1 MNRALTMNRVLTMN
15 RALTINRALTTILLF
30 LLCTPLF
37 SQDLSSVFQLTT
49 PSRKPVRSLYKMMAF
64 FDSRQDTTIG
74 TYFSG
79 PDNKSVKLVLKTP
92 IQPQL
97 TKIMNAYTDA
107 DAGNG
112 AILFQLKRFSFAE
125 PARTRYCYLSA
136 AIYALKDAGYVKLGS
151 LDTTLV
157 IAAAAEFLSVL
168 AQEGNQVIDDF
179 IAKAIQLPATDGPV
193 YSYDELVHIDSVEKR
208 RIPVYNT
215 TSYTEGLYG
224 TYSSFMNQKPDVKG
238 EVKVKDD
245 GKLSIRIFDSKWVD
259 PKGVTHIFAVVY
271 KGVPYVVTHY
281 GDYPL
286 KKQNDDFYFTGKLRV
301 TPATDGKAGVDVSSG
316 LMGIIPVADK
326 ADYRVL
332 LDHRNGEFIH
342 LEVVDTN

>member
-1 MNRALTMNRVLTMN
+1 MNRALTF
-15 RALTINRALTTILLF
+15 F
-30 LLCTPLF
+30 LLLLPCTSLF
-37 SQDLSSVFQLTT
+37 SQDLSSIFQLTA
-49 PSRKPVRSLYKMMAF
+49 PPRKPVRSLYKMIAF

-74 TYFSG
+74 TYLSG
-79 PDNKSVKLVLKTP
+79 PDNKVVKLILKTT

-97 TKIMNAYTDA
+97 VNILNAYTDA
-107 DAGNG
+107 GSGNG

-136 AIYALKDAGYVKLGS
+136 AIYALKDAGYAKLAS

-157 IAAAAEFLSVL
+157 LTSAAEFPSVL
-168 AQEGNQVIDDF
+168 VQEGNQVIDDF
-179 IAKAIQLPATDGPV
+179 IAKAILLPATDAVV
-193 YSYDELVHIDSVEKR
+193 YSYDDLVHIDSVEKR

-215 TSYTEGLYG
+215 NSYTEGLYG
-224 TYSSFMNQKPDVKG
+224 TYSSFMNQRPDVRG
-238 EVKVKDD
+238 EVKEKSD
-245 GKLSIRIFDSKWVD
+245 GKLSVRILDPKWED
-259 PKGVTHIFAVVY
+259 PKGLVHIFAVVY

-286 KKQNDDFYFTGKLRV
+286 QKQNDDFYFTGKLRI

-316 LMGIIPVADK
+316 LMGVLPTADK

-332 LDHRNGEFIH
+332 LDHTNGEFIH
-342 LEVVDTN
+342 LQVLDTY

>member
-1 MNRALTMNRVLTMN
+1 MNRALTFF
-15 RALTINRALTTILLF
+15 F
-30 LLCTPLF
+30 LLLPCTSLL
-37 SQDLSSVFQLTT
+37 SQDLSSVFQLTA
-49 PSRKPVRSLYKMMAF
+49 PQRKPVRSLYKTIIF

-74 TYFSG
+74 TYLTG
-79 PDNKSVKLVLKTP
+79 PDNKTVKLVLKATA
-92 IQPQL
+92 QSQL
-97 TKIMNAYTDA
+97 VNILNAYTDA
-107 DAGNG
+107 GSGNG

-136 AIYALKDAGYVKLGS
+136 AIYALKDAGYVKLAS

-157 IAAAAEFLSVL
+157 ITSAAEFPAEL

-179 IAKAIQLPATDGPV
+179 IAKAILLPATDAVV
-193 YSYDELVHIDSVEKR
+193 YSYDDLVHMDSVEKR

-215 TSYTEGLYG
+215 NSYTEGIYG
-224 TYSSFMNQKPDVKG
+224 TYSSFMNQRPEVRG
-238 EVKVKDD
+238 EVKEKSD
-245 GKLSIRIFDSKWVD
+245 GKLSVRILDPKWED
-259 PKGVTHIFAVVY
+259 PKGLVHIFAVVY

-286 KKQNDDFYFTGKLRV
+286 QKQNDDFYFTGKLRV

-316 LMGIIPVADK
+316 LMGVLPTADK

-332 LDHRNGEFIH
+332 LDHTNGEFIH
-342 LEVVDTN
+342 LKVLDTY